1 MAIIIKKGSSL
12 INIRK
17 SIKTLYK
24 AISEKQQKTKLKIVE
39 DTFGSVTFFAD
50 KNVLD
55 IQKEM
60 RNEWD

>member
-1 MAIIIKKGSSL
+1 MVIIIKKGTSL
-12 INIRK
+12 FNIRK

-24 AISEKQQKTKLKIVE
+24 AISEKQQKTKMKIIE
-39 DTFGSVTFFAD
+39 DTCGSVTFFTD

>member
-24 AISEKQQKTKLKIVE
+24 TISERQQKTKLKIVE
-39 DTFGSVTFFAD
+39 DTFGSVTSFAD
-50 KNVLD
+50 KNALD

>member
-17 SIKTLYK
+17 SIKTVYK
-24 AISEKQQKTKLKIVE
+24 AISEKQQKTKMKIIE
-39 DTFGSVTFFAD
+39 DTFGSVAFFTD
-50 KNVLD
+50 KDVLE
-55 IQKEM
+55 IQKQM